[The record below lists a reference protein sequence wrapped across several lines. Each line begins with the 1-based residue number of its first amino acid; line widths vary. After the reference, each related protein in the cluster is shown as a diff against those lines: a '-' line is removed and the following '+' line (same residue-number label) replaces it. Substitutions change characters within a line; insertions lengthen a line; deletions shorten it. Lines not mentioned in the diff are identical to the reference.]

1 MVFYI
6 VQCFHT
12 DFLSA
17 RCASGGSRPPAM
29 HSQSEST
36 PPQRVRIMSITT
48 LLLPETSTTIL
59 LLLLQ
64 YHNYFYYCLTLLAPT
79 SLSQWGRKLLHPCRI
94 TSEEIRKPPTRAP
107 KPTNPGEEMP
117 TETTETP
124 TRGHKRSIP
133 AGTTL
138 TENMDKRGDPNG
150 PSPEEKSLLN

>member
-1 MVFYI
+1 MQVGGPGR
-6 VQCFHT
+6 
-12 DFLSA
+12 L
-17 RCASGGSRPPAM
+17 RC
-29 HSQSEST
+29 T
-36 PPQRVRIMSITT
+36 VKVRVPRHKEYVLCPLPLYYYRRLV
-48 LLLPETSTTIL
+48 LLYCYYYFKSNPYYYCTYLV
-59 LLLLQ
+59 Q